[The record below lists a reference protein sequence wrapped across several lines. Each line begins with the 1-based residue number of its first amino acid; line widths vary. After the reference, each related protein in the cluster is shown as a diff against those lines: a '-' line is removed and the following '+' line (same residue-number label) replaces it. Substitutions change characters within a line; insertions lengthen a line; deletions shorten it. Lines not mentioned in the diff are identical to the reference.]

1 MEQLR
6 EQAQAPGRPRKS
18 HRPMN
23 RDELAAIRSGLVDF
37 GSHSLS
43 HASLPLLGPREK
55 AREIRES
62 LSRCAELT
70 GTEPRS
76 FAYPYGDFDPES
88 ARIVAQAGFQ
98 CACRADGWFVG
109 RKTSRFALPRIF
121 VGNWDSARLALQ
133 LCRQ

>member
-1 MEQLR
+1 
-6 EQAQAPGRPRKS
+6 
-18 HRPMN
+18 MN

-62 LSRCAELT
+62 LARCAELT

-121 VGNWDSARLALQ
+121 VGNWDSARLAQQ
-133 LCRQ
+133 LGRP